1 MLKPLT
7 DSQASSSRKNQQRQ
21 FMSLTS
27 ILSDRN
33 NQELRDKFKTEF
45 LTLSFKLKA
54 ELKAPPLTTNYGII
68 GTAFDYLLRFYLEYH
83 NKNTCIE
90 RSFWVADGSF
100 KMLCLHLKSTGE
112 VVTGF
117 RRDKL
122 FKKQYLLAIITD
134 QYEQTKINYN
144 NYVGNGQITDELIC
158 NTIFLAKLDVLYRA
172 GFIDENLDNYNHEDI
187 KDLKSLISLVDHK
200 NFQAKE
206 KCYLN
211 PTFGA
216 GSGLVGGADADLIID
231 NTLIDIKVTKNL
243 KLDRNHINQVLGYY
257 LLSLIG
263 GVNNNPNDRPIENI
277 GIYFARHGELL
288 TIPIVK
294 FGDKQKFENFK
305 EWFISY
311 LYSPKGKL
319 LNMVLMEQEIP
330 KEDKKTK
337 SNVKKRTPTKKASTE
352 SKKSKTVTKSKP
364 AIAKKRITAK
374 KKVSKTL
381 PN

>member
-1 MLKPLT
+1 MVKPLT
-7 DSQASSSRKNQQRQ
+7 DSQASSSRKNPQIQ

-27 ILSDRN
+27 ILLERN

-45 LTLSFKLKA
+45 LTPSFKLKA
-54 ELKAPPLTTNYGII
+54 ELKAPPLTTNYGIV

-83 NKNTCIE
+83 NKDTCIK

-112 VVTGF
+112 VATGF

-122 FKKQYLLAIITD
+122 FKKQDLLAIITD

-200 NFQAKE
+200 NFQAKD

-211 PTFGA
+211 PTFGV
-216 GSGLVGGADADLIID
+216 GSFLVGNADADLIID

-243 KLDRNHINQVLGYY
+243 KLDRNFINQVLGYY
-257 LLSLIG
+257 ILSLIG
-263 GVNNNPNDRPIENI
+263 GVNSNPDDKPIENI
-277 GIYFARHGELL
+277 GIYFARHGELF
-288 TIPIVK
+288 TIPLVQ
-294 FGDKQKFENFK
+294 FGEKQKFEIFK

-311 LYSPKGKL
+311 LSTPRGKL
-319 LNMVLMEQEIP
+319 LDMALRKEETQQEDQ
-330 KEDKKTK
+330 KTKLDAKKKTQ
-337 SNVKKRTPTKKASTE
+337 TKKTSTE
-352 SKKSKTVTKSKP
+352 SKKTKTVTKSKS
-364 AIAKKRITAK
+364 AITKKEDNSEK
-374 KKVSKTL
+374 
-381 PN
+381 

>member
-1 MLKPLT
+1 
-7 DSQASSSRKNQQRQ
+7 
-21 FMSLTS
+21 MSLTS

-45 LTLSFKLKA
+45 LTPSFKLKA

-68 GTAFDYLLRFYLEYH
+68 GTAFDYLLRFYLQYH
-83 NKNTCIE
+83 NKDTCIQ
-90 RSFWVADGSF
+90 RNFWVADSSF
-100 KMLCLHLKSTGE
+100 KMLCLHLNSTGE

-117 RRDKL
+117 RGDKL
-122 FKKQYLLAIITD
+122 FKKQDLLAIITD

-144 NYVGNGQITDELIC
+144 NYVDNGQITDELIC

-200 NFQAKE
+200 NFQAKD

-216 GSGLVGGADADLIID
+216 GSSLVGNADADLIID

-243 KLDRNHINQVLGYY
+243 KLDRNYINQVLGYY
-257 LLSLIG
+257 ILSLIG
-263 GVNNNPNDRPIENI
+263 GVNSNPNDRPIENI

-288 TIPIVK
+288 TIPIVQ
-294 FGDKQKFENFK
+294 FGDQQKFENFK
-305 EWFISY
+305 EWFICY
-311 LYSPKGKL
+311 LYAPRVKL
-319 LNMVLMEQEIP
+319 LDIVPMEEETQ

-337 SNVKKRTPTKKASTE
+337 SNVKKTTSTKKTSTE
-352 SKKSKTVTKSKP
+352 SKKTKTVTKSKR
-364 AIAKKRITAK
+364 AITKKEDNSEK
-374 KKVSKTL
+374 ESK
-381 PN
+381 